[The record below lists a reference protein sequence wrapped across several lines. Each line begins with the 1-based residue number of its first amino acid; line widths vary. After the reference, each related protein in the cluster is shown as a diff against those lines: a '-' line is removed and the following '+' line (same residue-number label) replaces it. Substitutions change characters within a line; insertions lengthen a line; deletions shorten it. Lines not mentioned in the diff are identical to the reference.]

1 MATLTYVPHAVAR
14 IEAPARRS
22 FFSRL
27 IDAMVESRMRKA
39 QIEIRRARTMIGEP
53 KEKLDYAM
61 LPFAGE

>member
-39 QIEIRRARTMIGEP
+39 QIEIRRAQAMVADP
-53 KEKLDYAM
+53 KSKLDYAL